1 MYDPFLVATI
11 LLLLMTG
18 GATVLYYRRIRKAY
32 KEYDEAKSVVDYVI
46 MSFNK
51 QLRTQEN
58 RLNVV
63 AHKTEVTAS
72 QSEKTAKRMKEY
84 EGQLA
89 KFTTRMKPISEVEQK
104 VSAEIENMGKRMNEI
119 FTKQENIMQRI
130 EDVEKA
136 RRKPTVTPE
145 AKIEAAIP
153 IKRESALAPLTQTE
167 LSMLEIL
174 AAEGKKTAPEIRE
187 RVKLTREHTAR
198 LMKKLYEEGYLERDV
213 QKIPYAYSIK
223 KEMQRILKKESKA

>member
-1 MYDPFLVATI
+1 MYDLLLVATI

-18 GATVLYYRRIRKAY
+18 GAAVLYYRRIRKTY
-32 KEYDEAKSVVDYVI
+32 EEYDEAKSVIDDVI
-46 MSFNK
+46 ISFNK
-51 QLRTQEN
+51 QLRIQEN

-63 AHKTEVTAS
+63 AHKTEVNIS

-89 KFTTRMKPISEVEQK
+89 TFTAKMKPISEVERK

-119 FTKQENIMQRI
+119 STKQESIMQRI
-130 EDVEKA
+130 EEVEKA

-153 IKRESALAPLTQTE
+153 IKRERALAPLTQTE
-167 LSMLEIL
+167 LSVLEIL
-174 AAEGKKTAPEIRE
+174 AAEGRKTAPEIRE

-223 KEMQRILKKESKA
+223 KEMQKILKKESKT

>member
-1 MYDPFLVATI
+1 MYDLLLVATI

-18 GATVLYYRRIRKAY
+18 GAAVLYYRRIRKAY
-32 KEYDEAKSVVDYVI
+32 EEYDEAKSVIDDVI
-46 MSFNK
+46 ISFNK

-63 AHKTEVTAS
+63 AHKTEVSIS

-84 EGQLA
+84 EGQVATFTA
-89 KFTTRMKPISEVEQK
+89 KMKPISE

-119 FTKQENIMQRI
+119 STKQESIMQRI
-130 EDVEKA
+130 EEVEKA

-153 IKRESALAPLTQTE
+153 IKRERALAPLTQTE
-167 LSMLEIL
+167 LSVLEIL
-174 AAEGKKTAPEIRE
+174 AAEGRKTAPEIRE

-198 LMKKLYEEGYLERDV
+198 LMKKLYEEGYLERAV

-223 KEMQRILKKESKA
+223 KEMQKILKKESKT

>member
-1 MYDPFLVATI
+1 MYDPLLVATI
-11 LLLLMTG
+11 LLLLMTA
-18 GATVLYYRRIRKAY
+18 GAAVLYYRRIRKAY
-32 KEYDEAKSVVDYVI
+32 KEYDEAKSVVDDVI
-46 MSFNK
+46 ISFNK

-58 RLNVV
+58 SLNVV
-63 AHKTEVTAS
+63 AHKTEASTS

-89 KFTTRMKPISEVEQK
+89 KFTAKMKPISQVEQK
-104 VSAEIENMGKRMNEI
+104 VSAEIENMDKRMNKI
-119 FTKQENIMQRI
+119 STKQESIMQRI
-130 EDVEKA
+130 KELEKA

-153 IKRESALAPLTQTE
+153 IKRERALAPLTQTE
-167 LSMLEIL
+167 LSVLEIL
-174 AAEGKKTAPEIRE
+174 AAEGRKTAPDIRE

-198 LMKKLYEEGYLERDV
+198 LMKKLYEEGYLERNV

-223 KEMQRILKKESKA
+223 KEMQKILKKESKT

>member
-1 MYDPFLVATI
+1 MYDPLLVATI

-18 GATVLYYRRIRKAY
+18 GAAVLYYRRIRKAY
-32 KEYDEAKSVVDYVI
+32 KEYDEAKSVVDDVI
-46 MSFNK
+46 ISFNK

-63 AHKTEVTAS
+63 AHKTEASTS
-72 QSEKTAKRMKEY
+72 QSEKTAKRIEEY

-89 KFTTRMKPISEVEQK
+89 KFTAKMKPISQVEQK
-104 VSAEIENMGKRMNEI
+104 VSAEIENTGKRMNEI
-119 FTKQENIMQRI
+119 STKQESIMQRI
-130 EDVEKA
+130 KELEKA

-153 IKRESALAPLTQTE
+153 IKRERALAPLTQTE
-167 LSMLEIL
+167 LSVLEIL
-174 AAEGKKTAPEIRE
+174 AAEGRKTAPDIRE

-198 LMKKLYEEGYLERDV
+198 LMKKLYEEGYLERNV

-223 KEMQRILKKESKA
+223 KEMQKILKKESKT

>member
-1 MYDPFLVATI
+1 MYDLLLVATI

-32 KEYDEAKSVVDYVI
+32 KEYDEAKSVVDDVI
-46 MSFNK
+46 ISFNK

-72 QSEKTAKRMKEY
+72 QSEKTAKKMEEY
-84 EGQLA
+84 EGRLA
-89 KFTTRMKPISEVEQK
+89 TFTPKMKPISEVEQK
-104 VSAEIENMGKRMNEI
+104 VSAEIENMDKRMNEI
-119 FTKQENIMQRI
+119 SMKQEKNMQRI
-130 EDVEKA
+130 EEVEKA

-153 IKRESALAPLTQTE
+153 IKRERALAPLTQTE
-167 LSMLEIL
+167 LSVLEIL
-174 AAEGKKTAPEIRE
+174 AAEGRKTAPEIRE

-198 LMKKLYEEGYLERDV
+198 LMKKLYEEGYLERNV

-223 KEMQRILKKESKA
+223 KEMQKILKKESKT

>member
-32 KEYDEAKSVVDYVI
+32 KEYDEAKSVVDDVI
-46 MSFNK
+46 ISFNK

-89 KFTTRMKPISEVEQK
+89 KFTTRVKPISEVEKK

-130 EDVEKA
+130 EEVEKA

-153 IKRESALAPLTQTE
+153 IKRERALAPLTQTE
-167 LSMLEIL
+167 LSVLEIL

>member
-32 KEYDEAKSVVDYVI
+32 KEYDEAKSVVDDVI
-46 MSFNK
+46 ISFNK

-58 RLNVV
+58 GLNVV
-63 AHKTEVTAS
+63 AHKTQVIAS
-72 QSEKTAKRMKEY
+72 QSEKTAKRMKEC
-84 EGQLA
+84 EEQLA
-89 KFTTRMKPISEVEQK
+89 KFTAKMKPISEVEQK

-119 FTKQENIMQRI
+119 FTKQENILQRI
-130 EDVEKA
+130 EKVEKA

-153 IKRESALAPLTQTE
+153 IKRERALAPLTQTE
-167 LSMLEIL
+167 LSVLEIL

-187 RVKLTREHTAR
+187 RVELTREHTAR

>member
-18 GATVLYYRRIRKAY
+18 GTAVLYYRRIRKAY
-32 KEYDEAKSVVDYVI
+32 REYDEAKSVVDDVI
-46 MSFNK
+46 ISFNK

-58 RLNVV
+58 RLNIV

-84 EGQLA
+84 DGQLA
-89 KFTTRMKPISEVEQK
+89 KFTAEMKPISEVERK
-104 VSAEIENMGKRMNEI
+104 VSAEIETMGKRMNEI
-119 FTKQENIMQRI
+119 FTKQENIMKRI
-130 EDVEKA
+130 EEVEKA

-145 AKIEAAIP
+145 SKIEAAIP
-153 IKRESALAPLTQTE
+153 IKREHALAPLTQTE
-167 LSMLEIL
+167 LIVLEIL
-174 AAEGKKTAPEIRE
+174 AVEGKKTAPEIRE

-223 KEMQRILKKESKA
+223 KEMQKILKKESKA